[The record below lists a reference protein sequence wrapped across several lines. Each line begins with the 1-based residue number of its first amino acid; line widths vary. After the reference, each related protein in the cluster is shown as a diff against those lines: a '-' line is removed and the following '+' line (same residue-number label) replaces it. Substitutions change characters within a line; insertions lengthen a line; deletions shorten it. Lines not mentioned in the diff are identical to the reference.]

1 MNFVSLEFA
10 AFLAVV
16 YAVDRTSKA
25 SPNSPERRKSG
36 SKETQPDRISADGG
50 EDDGVPGGIGNH
62 RNDANLMTIEADLAR
77 DESIDE
83 IISKARTLR
92 CQIAVSAATR
102 RPCNRW

>member
-10 AFLAVV
+10 AFLAV
-16 YAVDRTSKA
+16 ATPLIAPHKA

-62 RNDANLMTIEADLAR
+62 RNDANLMTI
-77 DESIDE
+77 
-83 IISKARTLR
+83 
-92 CQIAVSAATR
+92 
-102 RPCNRW
+102 